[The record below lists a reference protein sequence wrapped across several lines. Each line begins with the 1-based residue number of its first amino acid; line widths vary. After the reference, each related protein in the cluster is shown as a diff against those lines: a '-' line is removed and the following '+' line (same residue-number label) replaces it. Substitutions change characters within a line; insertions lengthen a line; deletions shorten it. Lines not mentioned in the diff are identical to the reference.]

1 MSETIIVAVV
11 VAVGGVLA
19 AMVQLFRRENSAD
32 HALVSQAL
40 NRIETKVDSHIG
52 DHARGD
58 L

>member
-1 MSETIIVAVV
+1 MSEAIIVAVV

-19 AMVQLFRRENSAD
+19 AMVQLFRRENNAD

-40 NRIETKVDSHIG
+40 NRIETKVDTHIG